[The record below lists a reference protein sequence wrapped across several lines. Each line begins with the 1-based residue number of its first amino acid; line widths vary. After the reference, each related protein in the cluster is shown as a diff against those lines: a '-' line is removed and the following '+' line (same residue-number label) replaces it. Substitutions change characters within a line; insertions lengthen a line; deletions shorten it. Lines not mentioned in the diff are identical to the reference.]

1 MLARQVNLFA
11 VSNRLKH
18 RLMSQFPATRPC
30 ILLAAF
36 IIMMIRV
43 GMQVYRNSSSWRG
56 WAGAAIFGSGLFLGY
71 ATVMA
76 GFGH

>member
-1 MLARQVNLFA
+1 MDPRFLPFQIAA
-11 VSNRLKH
+11 G
-18 RLMSQFPATRPC
+18 

-36 IIMMIRV
+36 IIMVIRV
-43 GMQVYRNSSSWRG
+43 GMQVYRNSASWRG

>member
-1 MLARQVNLFA
+1 MDPRFLPFQIAA
-11 VSNRLKH
+11 G
-18 RLMSQFPATRPC
+18 